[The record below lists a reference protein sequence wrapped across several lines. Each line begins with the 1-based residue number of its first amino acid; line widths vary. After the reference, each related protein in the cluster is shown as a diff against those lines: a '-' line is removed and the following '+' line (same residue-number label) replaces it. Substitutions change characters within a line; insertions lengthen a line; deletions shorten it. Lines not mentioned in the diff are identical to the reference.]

1 MVAVLILIVSVIA
14 FAQFWIYYWRA
25 AMSGIAAQAIS
36 ERIRVAAG
44 ITHESISAQDF
55 RSILILKDLS
65 PTLRG
70 PSGSLLGVRA
80 YYKIVEKMG
89 RMVPAIASWANSEMA
104 TCSRYVAV
112 QMDRHLQRNILC
124 ASQVRGM

>member
-1 MVAVLILIVSVIA
+1 MIAVVILIVSVVA

-25 AMSGIAAQAIS
+25 TISGIAAQAIS
-36 ERIRVAAG
+36 DRIRVAAG
-44 ITHESISAQDF
+44 ITHESITAQDF

-70 PSGSLLGVRA
+70 PSGSMFAIRM
-80 YYKIVEKMG
+80 YYNAIEKMG
-89 RMVPAIASWANSEMA
+89 KMVPAMAGWANTEMA
-104 TCSRYVAV
+104 TCSRYLAV

-124 ASQVRGM
+124 AAQVRGM

>member
-1 MVAVLILIVSVIA
+1 MIAVIILIVSVVA

-25 AMSGIAAQAIS
+25 TISGIAAQAIS
-36 ERIRVAAG
+36 DRIRVAAG

-70 PSGSLLGVRA
+70 PNGSLFAIRA
-80 YYKIVEKMG
+80 YYKTIEKMG
-89 RMVPAIASWANSEMA
+89 RMIPAMSGWANSEMA

-112 QMDRHLQRNILC
+112 LMDQHLQRNILC
-124 ASQVRGM
+124 AAQVRGM